1 MRNVRFDHVGRLL
14 IWSVNP
20 PDERVLADET
30 DAADETVTLI
40 CERDWGGGG
49 GGCQWCGCWIRSAAA
64 GGGGSGYYV
73 KKGDVELEKHDT
85 LAQASKSVYKAQ
97 FKELAKIADIK
108 HKERK
113 SLRKFRLFQP
123 NALQDNKRELPDG
136 RTWAQVLAE
145 AECGNVAA
153 ILKLAE
159 AYATG
164 IPDGKIPMRPT
175 ESLGWYL
182 RGAVCGSV
190 EAMKVAV
197 CALEKGEYMYTD
209 QTLAAYWRGKIVER
223 NPSLS

>member
-1 MRNVRFDHVGRLL
+1 M
-14 IWSVNP
+14 
-20 PDERVLADET
+20 
-30 DAADETVTLI
+30 
-40 CERDWGGGG
+40 
-49 GGCQWCGCWIRSAAA
+49 
-64 GGGGSGYYV
+64 
-73 KKGDVELEKHDT
+73 
-85 LAQASKSVYKAQ
+85 
-97 FKELAKIADIK
+97 
-108 HKERK
+108 
-113 SLRKFRLFQP
+113 
-123 NALQDNKRELPDG
+123 QDNKRELPDG

-164 IPDGKIPMRPT
+164 IPDGKIPMRPK

-209 QTLAAYWRGKIVER
+209 QTLAAYWRGKIGER